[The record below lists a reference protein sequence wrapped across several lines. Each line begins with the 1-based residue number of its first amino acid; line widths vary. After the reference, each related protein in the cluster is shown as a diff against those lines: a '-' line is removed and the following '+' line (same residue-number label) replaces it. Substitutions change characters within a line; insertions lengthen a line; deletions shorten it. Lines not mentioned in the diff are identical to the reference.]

1 MTTRSEARLLPA
13 SAILAM
19 LLAAS
24 VIVGLA
30 YWVGDSIAPSFAAL
44 WPVATRAAD
53 SSPPPSMPGRT
64 RMTDEDA
71 GR

>member
-1 MTTRSEARLLPA
+1 MTTKPEDRLLPA
-13 SAILAM
+13 SAIAAM

-30 YWVGDSIAPSFAAL
+30 YWVGDSIAPELAAFVQVTNSEA
-44 WPVATRAAD
+44 VAAPAPALPISTRNLDAA
-53 SSPPPSMPGRT
+53 
-64 RMTDEDA
+64 A